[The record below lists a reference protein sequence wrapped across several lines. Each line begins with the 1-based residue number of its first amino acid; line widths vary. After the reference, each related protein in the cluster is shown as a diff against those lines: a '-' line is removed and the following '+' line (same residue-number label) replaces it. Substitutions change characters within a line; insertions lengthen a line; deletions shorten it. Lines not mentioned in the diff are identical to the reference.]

1 MAGTK
6 RLACGGNDYHSKCVI
21 SGETVIQRRRPLL
34 ATDSGQP
41 VLTADMVEGEAETV
55 QESA

>member
-1 MAGTK
+1 MYELPS
-6 RLACGGNDYHSKCVI
+6 RDDVRKCVI
-21 SGETVIQRRRPLL
+21 SGETVTQRRRPLL

-41 VLTADMVEGEAETV
+41 VLTAGTDEADEAETV